1 MTSEQ
6 QKPHWQPT
14 TREENPQSDRSFLR
28 KPVAPLESTE
38 PSCEGCALVGRL
50 CFLCS
55 SSTEPVQ
62 RENENKERRP
72 D

>member
-14 TREENPQSDRSFLR
+14 TREENPQSDSFLR

-38 PSCEGCALVGRL
+38 A
-50 CFLCS
+50 FL
-55 SSTEPVQ
+55 
-62 RENENKERRP
+62 
-72 D
+72 